1 MSLYT
6 KKISL
11 SSRQRSAYPLSTSV
25 TRTLYLCNLV
35 TTSFNSRCTA
45 CIPTISSGNYEWVRR
60 ENVLSAM
67 QRALD
72 IIVSLSSVKSL
83 SYWRSLKECMD
94 IRGILEERFL
104 QEAYLCVNWKH
115 PARFSG
121 QDSSRQGPSQQTK
134 GYRRPGLSIPT
145 PNLSTCRSHTCWDLS
160 RIHLATPSLA
170 RRNTKLPSTV
180 PKGL

>member
-1 MSLYT
+1 MHAFQQFHQGIMNEY
-6 KKISL
+6 
-11 SSRQRSAYPLSTSV
+11 
-25 TRTLYLCNLV
+25 
-35 TTSFNSRCTA
+35 
-45 CIPTISSGNYEWVRR
+45 VRR

-83 SYWRSLKECMD
+83 SYWRNVKECMD

-104 QEAYLCVNWKH
+104 QEAYLCVNRKH
-115 PARFSG
+115 PAQFSG

-134 GYRRPGLSIPT
+134 GYRRPGFSIPT

-170 RRNTKLPSTV
+170 LDETLKCPLRCRKDY
-180 PKGL
+180 KGDQCVLAPA